1 MPSVALTS
9 FEAPSTRRGSRSRR
23 ASLSVVLMTR
33 GPGARVAALLQTLRP
48 VADEVLVALDDR
60 ADQSVRDARAA
71 VADRIVLF
79 PFAEPVDRPLA
90 WLFEQCRAEW
100 ALVLDDDEIPSVA
113 LIEAL
118 PELCAARDVTH
129 YSVPRRWLFPDEST
143 YLDDA
148 PWRPDYQLR
157 LLRTDP
163 RFVQF
168 SDEFHR
174 PIVARGP
181 GRFPEEPL
189 WHADTM
195 LRSYEERLQK
205 ARRYEQM
212 RPAMRIGS
220 RSLNFAFYLPELRR
234 EPRLAAVPE
243 DDRAL
248 IESVLSAGSP
258 TRAGTAEIARVTR
271 GEIDARWP
279 TTDPT
284 AQSGRLELLERPREL
299 TAGEQRTV
307 DVRVHN
313 TGDAAWPWGWDAVP
327 QVRMGS
333 RWYSTNGAEVRSS
346 QLRSALPA
354 TLEPGET
361 TIVPVHVLAPDEPG
375 EYRVEIDVIHEH
387 VRWFGATVDFT
398 AFVRPRRRIAVV
410 GDDAQLGSVAQL
422 LETIPELELV
432 ALRRSPTDLPD
443 GFPEAADARQYLFDE
458 APRSRPAFMVTLAWR
473 SLRLI
478 TEAMAFRLG
487 RPPRLPRL
495 GGEFL
500 CALASCE
507 LLIVAGLDAPDHRRE
522 RRRLNV
528 TTRTAAIL
536 GVDVAHGSEP
546 GELLPILMTD

>member
-1 MPSVALTS
+1 VAVTSVESLPT
-9 FEAPSTRRGSRSRR
+9 TRRGSRSGR

-33 GPGARVAALLQTLRP
+33 GPGSRVAALLQTLRP
-48 VADEVLVALDDR
+48 FAEEVLVALDDR
-60 ADQSVRDARAA
+60 ADPSVREDLAA

-79 PFAEPVDRPLA
+79 PFAEPVDRPLP

-100 ALVLDDDEIPSVA
+100 ALVLDDDEIPSMA
-113 LIEAL
+113 LTEAL

-129 YSVPRRWLFPDEST
+129 YSLPRRWLFPDGST

-157 LLRTDP
+157 LLRTDS
-163 RFVQF
+163 RFVRF

-174 PIVARGP
+174 PIIATGP
-181 GRFPEEPL
+181 GRFLEEPL

-195 LRSYEERLQK
+195 LRSYEERLEK
-205 ARRYEQM
+205 ARRYEQT

-234 EPRLAAVPE
+234 EPRLAPVPE
-243 DDRAL
+243 GDQAL
-248 IESVLSAGSP
+248 IEAVLSADSP
-258 TRAGTAEIARVTR
+258 TRASTAEIERVTR
-271 GEIDARWP
+271 AEIDARWP
-279 TTDPT
+279 KSDPT
-284 AQSGRLELLERPREL
+284 AQSGRLELLERPRGL

-313 TGDAAWPWGWDAVP
+313 TGDAVWPWGWDAVP
-327 QVRMGS
+327 QVWMGS
-333 RWYSTNGAEVRSS
+333 RWYSTDGTELRSS

-354 TLEPGET
+354 TLEPGEAA
-361 TIVPVHVLAPDEPG
+361 IVPVHVVAPDEPG
-375 EYRVEIDVIHEH
+375 EYRVEIDLVHEH
-387 VRWFGATVDFT
+387 VRWFGAAVDFA
-398 AFVRPRRRIAVV
+398 AFVYPRRRIAVV

-432 ALRRSPTDLPD
+432 ALRRSPSEAPD

-458 APRSRPAFMVTLAWR
+458 APHFRPAFMVTLAWR

-478 TEAMAFRLG
+478 TAAMAFRFG

-500 CALASCE
+500 RAVASCE

-522 RRRLNV
+522 RWRLNV
-528 TTRTAAIL
+528 MRRAAAIL
-536 GVDVAHGSEP
+536 GVAVAEGSEP